1 MTRAPK
7 RKPQWHIERALNK
20 YTHWAMKDGGVDQIW
35 ATFPL
40 FEIATVSRDV
50 SSTVLETKT
59 LTKLG
64 RLHNLWKSTLGS
76 CAATQPFT
84 SSSSNVI
91 EVPTLYAVSAS
102 HTIMAFVRY
111 LPPTKEN
118 RAPGLGLIAM
128 FDFGKEGFD
137 VWNALAVAI
146 FVVHCRNRMMQLKE
160 YLPEP
165 DVPLQKDPDL

>member
-1 MTRAPK
+1 
-7 RKPQWHIERALNK
+7 
-20 YTHWAMKDGGVDQIW
+20 MKDGSVDQIW
-35 ATFPL
+35 ATLPL
-40 FEIATVSRDV
+40 FEVATVSKDV

-64 RLHNLWKSTLGS
+64 RLYELWKSTLTS
-76 CAATQPFT
+76 RAATQSFT
-84 SSSSNVI
+84 SLSPNML

-111 LPPTKEN
+111 LPATKEN

-160 YLPEP
+160 HLPEP
-165 DVPLQKDPDL
+165 DVPVQKDPDL